1 MKLLRL
7 TTMMVLALALGLT
20 AAACGGDD
28 DTDSSTTE
36 STAAAAPLTLTGE
49 ETSVVLDSGTAKVLT
64 DNGVAVAP
72 VAPASASGKGISFP
86 ITGGEINTEDL
97 SGTIDHSGGLSFTAG
112 GTTVE
117 LTDFVVDTVN
127 GTLTSTVGGADLTTL
142 DLDLSG
148 VQQSDDNGVIVLEG
162 ITATLTADAATALND
177 AFGVTFFAEGLAFA
191 DVTVR
196 AAG

>member
-1 MKLLRL
+1 MKLFRL
-7 TTMMVLALALGLT
+7 TTMMVVASALALA
-20 AAACGGDD
+20 AAACGDD
-28 DTDSSTTE
+28 DSGTTSE
-36 STAAAAPLTLTGE
+36 TTAAAETLTLTGE
-49 ETSVVLDSGTAKVLT
+49 ETSLVLDSGTAKVLQQ
-64 DNGVAVAP
+64 NSVAVAP
-72 VAPASASGKGISFP
+72 IDPAAASGDGIAFP
-86 ITGGEINTEDL
+86 ITGGEINTGDL
-97 SGTIDHSGGLSFTAG
+97 AGTIDHSGGLSFTAG

-162 ITATLTADAATALND
+162 ITATLTADAAKALND
-177 AFGVTFFAEGLAFA
+177 AFGVSLFTAGLAFG